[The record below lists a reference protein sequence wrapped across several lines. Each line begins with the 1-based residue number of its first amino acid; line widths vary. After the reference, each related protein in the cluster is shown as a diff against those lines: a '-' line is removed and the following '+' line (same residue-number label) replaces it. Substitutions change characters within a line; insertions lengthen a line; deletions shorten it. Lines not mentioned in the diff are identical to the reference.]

1 MTKSLQPGSSSA
13 VPFLAAVDLGSNS
26 FHMKVVRSSGDE
38 LEVIDRIREM
48 VRLASGLDE
57 NVNLTEEAMDRA
69 LQCLSRFGER
79 LRDIPAS
86 QVRVVGTNTL
96 RRAGNAR
103 EFMRQAQQ
111 VLGHQIEIIG
121 GQEEARLVYLG
132 VSHSVR
138 QSEGRMLVVDIGG
151 GSTELIIGEG
161 YQPQHLES
169 LFIGC
174 VSLSLKYFSDGVI
187 TRKKMQKAVTAAR
200 LHMEPM
206 EKAYRRIGWQMATGS
221 SGTIRTIAKVV
232 VAQGWSDDGITPEA
246 LDNLRAE
253 LIKAGSTDALDLKR
267 LGKDRAPV
275 FPGGVAALIAV
286 FEGLKIK
293 RMWASD
299 GALREGLLYDLIGRT
314 EHDSVREQAVSTLTT
329 RYQVDMKQAARV
341 EETVDDCFSKLA
353 SCWKLNRKGYYRQ
366 CLVWAARLHEIG
378 LAIAHGKYQKHGE
391 YIVRNSDMLGFTR
404 NEQQIVATL
413 IRAHRYKFPLAV
425 LDEMG
430 DMLAEP
436 VMRLCIMLRIAVLL
450 QRGHKSEELP
460 DIEMQASG
468 NTVQL
473 QFPKGWLKKHTLTL
487 ADLKQEKKYLKAV
500 NVTFD
505 FKG

>member
-1 MTKSLQPGSSSA
+1 MTDSLQPDSSSA

-26 FHMKVVRSSGDE
+26 FHLKVVRVSGDE

-103 EFMRQAQQ
+103 EFMRKAQQ

-138 QSEGRMLVVDIGG
+138 RIEGRMLVVDIGG

-161 YQPQHLES
+161 YHPQVLES

-174 VSLSLKYFSDGVI
+174 VSLSLKYFGDGVI
-187 TRKKMQKAVTAAR
+187 TRKNMQKAVTAAR
-200 LHMEPM
+200 LDMEPM
-206 EKAYRRIGWQMATGS
+206 EKAYRSIGWEMVSGS
-221 SGTIRTIAKVV
+221 SGTIRTIEKVV
-232 VAQGWSDDGITPEA
+232 VGQGWSDDGITPEA
-246 LDNLRAE
+246 LKHLRTE
-253 LIKAGSTDALDLKR
+253 LIKAGSTDVLELKG

-286 FEGLKIK
+286 FEGLKIE

-329 RYQVDMKQAARV
+329 RYQVDMEQAARV
-341 EETVDDCFSKLA
+341 EQAADYCFSRLA
-353 SCWKLNRKGYYRQ
+353 SCWNLNQKDYYRQ
-366 CLVWAARLHEIG
+366 CLLYAARLHEVG

-413 IRAHRYKFPLAV
+413 IRAHRYKFPAAV
-425 LDEMG
+425 LNEMG
-430 DMLAEP
+430 DMLTEP

-468 NTVQL
+468 NAVQL
-473 QFPKGWLKKHTLTL
+473 QFPKGWLKKHALTR

-500 NVTFD
+500 NVSLD
-505 FKG
+505 FQK